1 MKRRRLL
8 LLATSLLGVGSL
20 SQCGL
25 SVSTRPPATP
35 AVEARPMQYPTS
47 IPVRAAVTP
56 AARLEPV
63 RLAVLD
69 EAPAPEPAPLPA
81 PPERLV
87 IADIGLDTVVVP
99 LGWTVVGTDGAQ
111 ESRWEDLP
119 VGAAGWHRH
128 SGRPGMG
135 TNIVISGH
143 HNIAGEVFRDLVLV
157 EPGQRVSVWAE
168 GREHRYVVAEKLILP
183 ERGVPEEQ
191 RRQNASWMQPTPTER
206 LTLITC
212 WPQSSNT
219 HRLIV
224 WARPDT
230 EAS

>member
-1 MKRRRLL
+1 M
-8 LLATSLLGVGSL
+8 
-20 SQCGL
+20 
-25 SVSTRPPATP
+25 
-35 AVEARPMQYPTS
+35 
-47 IPVRAAVTP
+47 
-56 AARLEPV
+56 
-63 RLAVLD
+63 
-69 EAPAPEPAPLPA
+69 
-81 PPERLV
+81 
-87 IADIGLDTVVVP
+87 
-99 LGWTVVGTDGAQ
+99 VGTDGAQ
-111 ESRWEDLP
+111 ESRWDDLP

-128 SGRPGMG
+128 SGATGHGHQYRHLG
-135 TNIVISGH
+135 TPQH
-143 HNIAGEVFRDLVLV
+143 RGEVFRDLVLV

-168 GREHRYVVAEKLILP
+168 GEEHRYVVAEKLILP